1 MGIQGTYRWLH
12 LEDTKSDVL
21 PGLLPLLKSIH
32 KPTHLR
38 NFSGKTIGID
48 AYGWLHRGT
57 VACAIELAQDKPT
70 RKHID
75 FAMNRVRMLI
85 HFGVKPY
92 LVFDGDYLP
101 SKGHTEKDRAA
112 RRKESRRAGLQL
124 LQAGKTAQAQ
134 QELQKAV
141 DVTPLMARE
150 MIEELK
156 AAGIPYVVAPYEAD
170 SQLAYLE
177 QQGTIQGVLSEDSDL
192 LVFGVRC
199 LLTKLDQYGE
209 CVMIR
214 RDDFTACREL
224 SLVGWKLS
232 DFRIMA
238 MLSGCD
244 YLPGIQGMGLKTA
257 YRLVRKHKTV
267 DRLIRAVQFDGKMK
281 VPADYLESFTKAEQT
296 FLYQWVY
303 CQEAKCLVNLTKLPN
318 DLDVDNMPYIGKS
331 VDPGVATGVAAGD
344 LDPNTKLPIRLP
356 KRPDYAARRSIS
368 MQTPSEKPSKPIS
381 EFFKTRRTPLAELDP
396 NSFTPSPSQRLLLE
410 SQPGASWSASRLPAM
425 RPPGVTRV
433 ASMPVPSSA
442 PQPARRTMSA
452 QIHSGRSPPKRQRLC
467 SESIL
472 ATSSNGVRVR
482 EDATS
487 RFFAPSPSL
496 RKASSKK
503 DEFELWSD
511 ESAHD
516 AVAALAD
523 TPAHSPSPKKR
534 KRLSVFSDASPADM
548 RRRDSSASQKLT
560 QDTVSSFA
568 SSISRESQVAD
579 TPATSFGSVGDS
591 PHIFSKGLN
600 ARFDGLKSRWAYN
613 PESISTKPQLKP
625 PVQDDVLSKSLSP
638 KEEQQDSFL
647 TAEKLAKSEAIVP
660 ASSPILHN
668 SPEEEAEDGGETE
681 QVLSDKD
688 WLDLE
693 QQPAAAA
700 DLKSQIEVQG
710 SEDMLVPE
718 SPRSNSCDGEKRS
731 SLDLGRFAFTG

>member
-1 MGIQGTYRWLH
+1 
-12 LEDTKSDVL
+12 
-21 PGLLPLLKSIH
+21 
-32 KPTHLR
+32 
-38 NFSGKTIGID
+38 
-48 AYGWLHRGT
+48 
-57 VACAIELAQDKPT
+57 
-70 RKHID
+70 
-75 FAMNRVRMLI
+75 MNRVRMLI

-112 RRKESRRAGLQL
+112 RRKESRRTGLQL
-124 LQAGKTAQAQ
+124 LQAGKAAQAQ

-177 QQGTIQGVLSEDSDL
+177 QQGTIDGVLSEDSDL

-244 YLPGIQGMGLKTA
+244 YLPGIERMGLKTA
-257 YRLVRKHKTV
+257 YRLVRQHKTAERV
-267 DRLIRAVQFDGKMK
+267 IRAVQFDGKMK
-281 VPADYLESFTKAEQT
+281 VPAGYLEAFAKAEQT

-303 CQEAKCLVNLTKLPN
+303 CQGAKCLVNLTKVPN
-318 DLDVDNMPYIGKS
+318 DLDVANMPYIGKF
-331 VDPGVATGVAAGD
+331 VDPGVASGVAAGD
-344 LDPNTKLPIRLP
+344 LDPNTKLPMRLP
-356 KRPDYAARRSIS
+356 KRPDYASRRSIS
-368 MQTPSEKPSKPIS
+368 MQTPNQKPGKPIS
-381 EFFKTRRTPLAELDP
+381 EFFKARRTPLAELDP

-410 SQPGASWSASRLPAM
+410 AQPGASWSASRLPAI
-425 RPPGVTRV
+425 RPPAVSRV
-433 ASMPVPSSA
+433 ASMPAPNSA

-467 SESIL
+467 SESTL
-472 ATSSNGVRVR
+472 TTSSNGARVR
-482 EDATS
+482 EDSTS
-487 RFFAPSPSL
+487 RFFGASPSL

-534 KRLSVFSDASPADM
+534 KRLSVFSDASPAEV
-548 RRRDSSASQKLT
+548 RGRDSIASQDLT
-560 QDTVSSFA
+560 QESVSSFA
-568 SSISRESQVAD
+568 SSVSRD

-591 PHIFSKGLN
+591 PNIFSKGIN
-600 ARFDGLKSRWAYN
+600 TRFDGLKSKWAYS
-613 PESISTKPQLKP
+613 PESNNSLPRQKPLVKDDVVTKPP
-625 PVQDDVLSKSLSP
+625 SP
-638 KEEQQDSFL
+638 KEEGNDPLL
-647 TAEKLAKSEAIVP
+647 TVEKFAKPEEIIP
-660 ASSPILHN
+660 ASSPVAHDD
-668 SPEEEAEDGGETE
+668 PEDESAE

-693 QQPAAAA
+693 QQPLATTTA
-700 DLKSQIEVQG
+700 DLKSHIEVQG

-718 SPRSNSCDGEKRS
+718 SPRSNSCEGEARS
-731 SLDLGRFAFTG
+731 CLDLGRFAFTG